1 MTTPTQSPPTT
12 ARASDNVSGK
22 ENGSNAISIAPA
34 ENKALR
40 YVQAYMKIRQHYKE
54 LLAEDLIEDSALMM
68 IFELYLS
75 HVEKYDLTVT
85 GLCAATDVPSTTALR
100 RIDVICNLGIAA
112 KRKDPHD
119 SRRVL
124 ITLTAQGL
132 EMVTRFSK
140 MLAPYLR
147 DPLDSDPRSN

>member
-1 MTTPTQSPPTT
+1 MTAPTQSPPTT
-12 ARASDNVSGK
+12 AHASDDVSDE
-22 ENGSNAISIAPA
+22 ENGSNANPIAPT
-34 ENKALR
+34 EDNTR
-40 YVQAYMKIRQHYKE
+40 RHVQAYMEIRQRYKK
-54 LLAEDLIEDSALMM
+54 LIAEDLIEDSALMM

-100 RIDVICNLGIAA
+100 RIDMICNLGIAA

-124 ITLTAQGL
+124 ITLTAKGL
-132 EMVTRFSK
+132 ETVTRFSET
-140 MLAPYLR
+140 LAPYLR
-147 DPLDSDPRSN
+147 APLDSDPTAN